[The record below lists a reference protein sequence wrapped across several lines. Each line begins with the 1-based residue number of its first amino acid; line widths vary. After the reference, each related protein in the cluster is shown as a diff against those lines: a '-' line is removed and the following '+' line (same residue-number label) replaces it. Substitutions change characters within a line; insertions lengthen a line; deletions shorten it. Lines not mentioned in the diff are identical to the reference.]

1 MPVDLLNRSNM
12 TYSFNMLP
20 KRETNNL
27 AQLQHILPKT
37 SL

>member
-12 TYSFNMLP
+12 TYSFNVLP

-27 AQLQHILPKT
+27 GIFAK
-37 SL
+37 